1 MDILIDYCKKNRLY
15 VILGVMVWLSM
26 FANLGGK
33 GEYAYVLTMIFG
45 AGYCIKENKGL
56 RVLFLLMP
64 VWIIISA
71 LANSVVTSKIF
82 AFVLVLLCATPIISS
97 YKVFLFRGKFLY
109 AILML
114 LPVVTMF
121 NLYAYHAGINYFLLL
136 NYNVSDLNVSGFTQH
151 PMYLGAINGASN
163 VVLTY
168 LLMKAKD
175 GQRKYLTISI
185 FVLLIASVY
194 LSVVAA
200 SRSALASSLIGMA
213 TVVYLFSESSGKLV
227 KSVLVITVITYAVM
241 PMMKGGST
249 QIQMKMDNEQREGNS
264 RSVAWNIRMDEFKRS
279 PVFGLGFA
287 TAYDISKGEVVT
299 GTVETGSGWLTVLS
313 QTGFIG
319 ALLIFAIIMKCYV
332 PLSELKDDR
341 GVLVLFSCELLYF
354 CLHSVFEGY
363 IFTPGYCTC
372 LCFWLLVGFMYDYS
386 IYKHQYEY
394 VQDEV
399 GYLVDYDD
407 EYDDED
413 EEYEDENDDEYE
425 DDDDDMYDEE
435 DEYDDEDEE

>member
-1 MDILIDYCKKNRLY
+1 MNIFLDYLLKNKWY
-15 VILGVMVWLSM
+15 VLLGALVWMSM
-26 FANLGGK
+26 FANLEGK
-33 GEYAYVLTMIFG
+33 GEYAYILAMLIGACFCVLKSKDTRF
-45 AGYCIKENKGL
+45 L
-56 RVLFLLMP
+56 FVLLP
-64 VWIIISA
+64 VWITFSA
-71 LANSVVTSKIF
+71 ILNSVVSSKVA
-82 AFVLVLLCATPIISS
+82 AFMLVLLCATPIVSS

-109 AILML
+109 AVLML
-114 LPVVTMF
+114 LPIVTVL
-121 NLYAYHAGINYFLLL
+121 NLYAYYKGINYFLQL
-136 NYNVSDLNVSGFTQH
+136 NYNVSELNVSGFTLH
-151 PMYLGAINGASN
+151 PMQLGAINGASN
-163 VVLTY
+163 IVLVY
-168 LLMKAKD
+168 LLFKAKEH
-175 GQRKYLTISI
+175 GHKWWMIPILA
-185 FVLLIASVY
+185 LLVASVF
-194 LSVVAA
+194 LSVLAA
-200 SRSALASSLIGMA
+200 SRSALVASLIGMLGLVFVFA
-213 TVVYLFSESSGKLV
+213 ISSGSLMKNAV
-227 KSVLVITVITYAVM
+227 VIAILTFAVM
-241 PMMKGGST
+241 PIMKDGSL
-249 QIQMKMDNEQREGNS
+249 QMKMKTLNEKVEGSS
-264 RSVAWNIRMDEFKRS
+264 RSVAWNKRFEEFKRS
-279 PVFGLGFA
+279 PVFGIGFA

-313 QTGFIG
+313 QTGLIG
-319 ALLIFAIIMKCYV
+319 AFIILAMILKCYV

-354 CLHSVFEGY
+354 CLHSIFEGY